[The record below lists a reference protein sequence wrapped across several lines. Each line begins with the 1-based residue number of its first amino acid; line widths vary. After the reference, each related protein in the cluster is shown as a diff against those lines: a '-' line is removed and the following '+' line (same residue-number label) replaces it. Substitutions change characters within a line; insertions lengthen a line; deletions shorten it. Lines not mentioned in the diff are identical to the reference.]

1 MIKSMTGFGSVR
13 SEKDGHSLGVD
24 IKCLNSKFMD
34 INLRIPKEVQDKEA
48 ELRKL
53 LSDALSRG
61 KVQLSIELQVQ
72 NLDRAADIIDR
83 DLFDKYFNTLSS
95 IADKHNADKSEL
107 FRLAMQMPDV
117 IKSGDQVL
125 DENLWAWI
133 KSNVVSAIEKAN
145 QFRMDEGKS
154 LQAQFDE
161 SLKNLYQGLEGVET
175 LDALRRKRL
184 SEKLKDA
191 LEELKDKVRVDENR
205 FEQELIYYLEK
216 LDISEEK
223 VRLKTHLDYFQSTL
237 AHKDSNG
244 KRLQFIS
251 QEIGRE
257 INTIGSKANDAELQ
271 KIVVGMKDELEKI
284 KEQSLNVL

>member
-13 SEKDGHSLGVD
+13 SEKDGHSLSVD
-24 IKCLNSKFMD
+24 LKCLNSKFMD

-48 ELRKL
+48 ELRKI
-53 LSDALSRG
+53 LSDELSRG
-61 KVQLSIELQVQ
+61 KIQLSIELQVQ
-72 NLDRAADIIDR
+72 NLDRAADIIDQ
-83 DLFDKYFNTLSS
+83 DLFDKYYNTLSS
-95 IADKHNADKSEL
+95 IAEKHNADKSEL
-107 FRLAMQMPDV
+107 FRLAMQMPNV
-117 IKSGDQVL
+117 IKSGEQVL
-125 DENLWAWI
+125 DENLWSWI
-133 KSNVVSAIEKAN
+133 KTNIVSAIKKAN
-145 QFRMDEGKS
+145 QFRLDEGKS
-154 LQAQFDE
+154 LQAQFDD
-161 SLKNLYQGLEGVET
+161 SLNNLYKGLEEVET
-175 LDALRRKRL
+175 LDAQRRKRL

-223 VRLKTHLDYFQSTL
+223 IRLKTHLDYFKSTL
-237 AHKDSNG
+237 AHKESNG

-257 INTIGSKANDAELQ
+257 INTIGSKANDAGLQ

>member
-1 MIKSMTGFGSVR
+1 MIKSMTGFGSIR
-13 SEKDGHSLGVD
+13 SEKDGHSLSVD

-53 LSDALSRG
+53 LNDELSRG

-72 NLDRAADIIDR
+72 NLDRASDIIDKE
-83 DLFDKYFNTLSS
+83 LFDKYFNTLSS

-117 IKSGDQVL
+117 IKSGDQML

-161 SLKNLYQGLEGVET
+161 SLNNLYRGLEEVES
-175 LDALRRKRL
+175 LDSQRRKRL

-205 FEQELIYYLEK
+205 FEQELIYYMEK